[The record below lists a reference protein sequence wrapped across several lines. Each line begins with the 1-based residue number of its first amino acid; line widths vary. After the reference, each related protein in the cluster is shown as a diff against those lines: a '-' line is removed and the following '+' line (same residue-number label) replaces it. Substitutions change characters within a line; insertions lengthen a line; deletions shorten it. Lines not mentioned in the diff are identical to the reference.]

1 MNLFTFVIL
10 IVIITVSGDILKKAL
25 KGSQNDNAGKTTDNE
40 IEELKLR
47 LDELDNYMKHK
58 IEKRLQAIETI
69 VVDREYNLEM
79 KFKRVIG
86 DYSAEKGAPLKIRD
100 LRQVCR

>member
-1 MNLFTFVIL
+1 MHFFSFVAL
-10 IVIITVSGDILKKAL
+10 IVIIIVAGDVIKKAF
-25 KGSQNDNAGKTTDNE
+25 KESQNNNAGKTTDKE

-47 LDELDNYMKHK
+47 LDELDEYTKHK

-86 DYSAEKGAPLKIRD
+86 D
-100 LRQVCR
+100 Q

>member
-1 MNLFTFVIL
+1 MTIWTFVII
-10 IVIITVSGDILKKAL
+10 IVIITVAGDVIKKAL
-25 KGSQNDNAGKTTDNE
+25 KESQSSNAGKTNDKE

-47 LDELDNYMKHK
+47 IDELDNYMKHK

-86 DYSAEKGAPLKIRD
+86 D
-100 LRQVCR
+100 

>member
-1 MNLFTFVIL
+1 MHFFSFVAL
-10 IVIITVSGDILKKAL
+10 IVIIIVAGDVIKKAF
-25 KGSQNDNAGKTTDNE
+25 KESQNNSAGKIIDKE

-47 LDELDNYMKHK
+47 LDELDNYTKHK

-79 KFKRVIG
+79 KFKRVFEG
-86 DYSAEKGAPLKIRD
+86 ETLSKSQ
-100 LRQVCR
+100 RQI

>member
-1 MNLFTFVIL
+1 MHLLTFVIL
-10 IVIITVSGDILKKAL
+10 VVIIIVAGNVVKKAF
-25 KGSQNDNAGKTTDNE
+25 KGSQTDNAGKTTDNE
-40 IEELKLR
+40 IEEFKLR
-47 LDELDNYMKHK
+47 LDELENYIKHK

-86 DYSAEKGAPLKIRD
+86 GD
-100 LRQVCR
+100 

>member
-1 MNLFTFVIL
+1 MTIWTFVIL
-10 IVIITVSGDILKKAL
+10 IVIITVAGDVIKKAL
-25 KGSQNDNAGKTTDNE
+25 EESQSSNVGKTNDKE

-47 LDELDNYMKHK
+47 IDELDSYMKHK
-58 IEKRLQAIETI
+58 IERRLQAIETI

-86 DYSAEKGAPLKIRD
+86 D
-100 LRQVCR
+100 